1 MVVHSSI
8 CNPWF
13 YPFFG
18 TVAMAVGQI
27 FGPALYPVMSN
38 TGILLFIITLLALMA
53 EVDKDIVAT
62 HDVACFLVQ
71 VAKKGDE
78 ISVTAQCRATQ
89 SVRQS
94 YMDSVQQQNI
104 HSFRPFS
111 RQSFAEDEKT
121 MESTDVTKHTS
132 NVVHRLST
140 DVTEP
145 TSNVHRPVGVTD
157 GPEHPSDMHRSLGV
171 TEDTTHSSMSCKVE
185 KEVSNDED
193 PSNKIPEACG
203 EVEEATSAQLADN
216 SNTCSSLDSGNSKN
230 KHSSAVTDEETG
242 QPSCLGD
249 REEQSLTK
257 DIYPPLY
264 IHAEDEARVVPDE
277 HSSLIDVET
286 GETQVVEVLGD
297 SKLDLMDKATR
308 KSPDSDTQTEAELA
322 EEMNPPCSFYTNNE
336 AEVVSD
342 EHSLSSLIDEERGET
357 STIVETPSG
366 SNVYVTMD
374 EQTRKSPDS
383 NSSRGAIDATTDNAD
398 VVNSCQAIVKEKEN
412 SGNGA
417 VEQLGLL

>member
-145 TSNVHRPVGVTD
+145 TSNVHRSVGVTD

-171 TEDTTHSSMSCKVE
+171 TEDTTTSSMSCKVE
-185 KEVSNDED
+185 KEVSNDAD
-193 PSNKIPEACG
+193 PCNKNPETCG
-203 EVEEATSAQLADN
+203 EVEEATSAQMADN
-216 SNTCSSLDSGNSKN
+216 FNTCSSLDSGNSKN

-242 QPSCLGD
+242 QSSWLGD

-257 DIYPPLY
+257 DINPPPY

-277 HSSLIDVET
+277 HPSLIDVET

-297 SKLDLMDKATR
+297 SKVDLMDKATR
-308 KSPDSDTQTEAELA
+308 KSPNSDTQTESELA
-322 EEMNPPCSFYTNNE
+322 EEMNPRCSFHTNNE
-336 AEVVSD
+336 AEVVTD
-342 EHSLSSLIDEERGET
+342 EQSLSTLIDEERGET
-357 STIVETPSG
+357 STIAETHGG
-366 SNVYVTMD
+366 SNVYVTID

-383 NSSRGAIDATTDNAD
+383 DRYRGTIDATTDNAD
-398 VVNSCQAIVKEKEN
+398 VVNSCQAIVKETK
-412 SGNGA
+412 SSDNGA